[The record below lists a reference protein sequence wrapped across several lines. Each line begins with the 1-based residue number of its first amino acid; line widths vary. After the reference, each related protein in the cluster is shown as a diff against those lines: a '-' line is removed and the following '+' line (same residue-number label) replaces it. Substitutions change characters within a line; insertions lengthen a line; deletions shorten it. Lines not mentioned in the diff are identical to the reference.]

1 MFVLHLMGSGPSVE
15 LCRLYFICA
24 RGRVQSP
31 VATTTMRKLWQQ
43 AEAVDLAVAKR
54 YDSLGMA
61 EYEAIET
68 FSCFFMKKCF
78 FVVDYV

>member
-1 MFVLHLMGSGPSVE
+1 
-15 LCRLYFICA
+15 
-24 RGRVQSP
+24 
-31 VATTTMRKLWQQ
+31 MRKLWQQ
-43 AEAVDLAVAKR
+43 AEAVDRAVAKR

-78 FVVDYV
+78 FVVNNV